1 MDKIII
7 DKKYI
12 RKKFIS
18 KGLTSKVYTVEEI
31 KKEKIYAGKI
41 YNDDRYYYNEVEIL
55 NKLKEKQIPNIVNLI
70 DNGDGDIIKGYSFQ
84 KKKYLIL
91 EYAEK
96 GDLSKYITICGKGLK
111 EINAKLF
118 FSKILKSV
126 QLINKTGICH
136 RDLKTG
142 NILLDNKFNPKI
154 CDFGFAAYTTTK
166 LKDTLGTYCYAAPE
180 IYNSYYDGE
189 KIDIFSLGVVLFN
202 IVTGVYSFQKAKI
215 TDNSYRLIK
224 DKNYKV
230 FWEKLTQVKNVS
242 DQFKQLFEKMV
253 AYKPVERPSIEQILK
268 SEWMKEI
275 NEKNEEEI
283 NNLEIELYEDFLERE
298 KDVKDSSEE
307 EHEVISDSLS
317 SSGISESYRGTGNN
331 EKEYFNNDL
340 IPKKIKEE
348 KTFEFYIKLKGNVNP
363 IKFMNKY
370 INIIKQKS
378 EDENEKN
385 EYICQNLDINNK
397 KLEFKAFF
405 ESEGN
410 DDESNEE
417 IEENEDKDLN
427 KELNEENEN
436 DNIKEKEIIIKI
448 KLYECKDGYLLVFQR
463 LSGEKDDFYKI
474 LKNLYS
480 YVKQI

>member
-1 MDKIII
+1 MEKVII

-31 KKEKIYAGKI
+31 KTKKIYAGKI

-70 DNGDGDIIKGYSFQ
+70 DNGDGDIIKGYSLK

-91 EYAEK
+91 VYAEK
-96 GDLSKYITICGKGLK
+96 GDLSKYITICGRGLK
-111 EINAKLF
+111 EIHAKLF

-126 QLINKTGICH
+126 QLIHKSGICH

-215 TDNSYRLIK
+215 IDSSYRLIK

-230 FWEKLTQVKNVS
+230 FLRKN
-242 DQFKQLFEKMV
+242 
-253 AYKPVERPSIEQILK
+253 
-268 SEWMKEI
+268 
-275 NEKNEEEI
+275 
-283 NNLEIELYEDFLERE
+283 
-298 KDVKDSSEE
+298 
-307 EHEVISDSLS
+307 
-317 SSGISESYRGTGNN
+317 
-331 EKEYFNNDL
+331 
-340 IPKKIKEE
+340 
-348 KTFEFYIKLKGNVNP
+348 
-363 IKFMNKY
+363 
-370 INIIKQKS
+370 
-378 EDENEKN
+378 
-385 EYICQNLDINNK
+385 
-397 KLEFKAFF
+397 
-405 ESEGN
+405 
-410 DDESNEE
+410 
-417 IEENEDKDLN
+417 
-427 KELNEENEN
+427 
-436 DNIKEKEIIIKI
+436 
-448 KLYECKDGYLLVFQR
+448 
-463 LSGEKDDFYKI
+463 
-474 LKNLYS
+474 
-480 YVKQI
+480 

>member
-1 MDKIII
+1 MDKVII

-18 KGLTSKVYTVEEI
+18 KGLTSKVYAVEEI
-31 KKEKIYAGKI
+31 KTKKIYAGKI
-41 YNDDRYYYNEVEIL
+41 YNDDCYYYNEVEIL
-55 NKLKEKQIPNIVNLI
+55 NKLKEKQIPNITNLI

-111 EINAKLF
+111 EIHAKLF

-126 QLINKTGICH
+126 QLIHKGGICH

-307 EHEVISDSLS
+307 EHEVISDSLTVVEIVKVI
-317 SSGISESYRGTGNN
+317 GVLEIMKRNI
-331 EKEYFNNDL
+331 L
-340 IPKKIKEE
+340 IMI
-348 KTFEFYIKLKGNVNP
+348 
-363 IKFMNKY
+363 
-370 INIIKQKS
+370 
-378 EDENEKN
+378 
-385 EYICQNLDINNK
+385 
-397 KLEFKAFF
+397 
-405 ESEGN
+405 
-410 DDESNEE
+410 
-417 IEENEDKDLN
+417 
-427 KELNEENEN
+427 
-436 DNIKEKEIIIKI
+436 
-448 KLYECKDGYLLVFQR
+448 
-463 LSGEKDDFYKI
+463 
-474 LKNLYS
+474 
-480 YVKQI
+480 